1 MYFVYLVKE
10 LTILRWERRSKRD
23 PPHGRSSRTR
33 RWRVLPFQWQ
43 VSRVLVVVG
52 DISKVLEGH
61 LGIRQ
66 VRPEC
71 QVERAA
77 ILITDDMTSKGKL
90 LERREERSSHS
101 PVGEVA
107 FTRAWGFGCSF
118 PGACGLSGGPSA
130 RGASR
135 AGLASLMPRPQ
146 TPVSL
151 CTEPRLR
158 RAGRGAWRS
167 AHTSSGLFRSQQNVF
182 AAMKSCRASAERPVF
197 TVPEAS

>member
-1 MYFVYLVKE
+1 MVYFIYLVKE

-52 DISKVLEGH
+52 DTSKVLEGH

-66 VRPEC
+66 VRPKC

-77 ILITDDMTSKGKL
+77 ILITEDMTSKGKL
-90 LERREERSSHS
+90 LERREAFTF
-101 PVGEVA
+101 EVV
-107 FTRAWGFGCSF
+107 FTRAWGFGHSF

-151 CTEPRLR
+151 CAEPRLR

-167 AHTSSGLFRSQQNVF
+167 AHRSSGLFRSQQNVF

>member
-52 DISKVLEGH
+52 DTSKV
-61 LGIRQ
+61 GIRQ
-66 VRPEC
+66 VQPEC

-77 ILITDDMTSKGKL
+77 ILITEDTTSKGKL

-151 CTEPRLR
+151 CAEPRLR

-167 AHTSSGLFRSQQNVF
+167 AHMSSGLFRSQQNVF

>member
-1 MYFVYLVKE
+1 MVYFVYLVKE

-77 ILITDDMTSKGKL
+77 ILITEDMTSKGKL
-90 LERREERSSHS
+90 LERREAFTF
-101 PVGEVA
+101 EVA
-107 FTRAWGFGCSF
+107 FTRAWGFGRSF

>member
-1 MYFVYLVKE
+1 M
-10 LTILRWERRSKRD
+10 R
-23 PPHGRSSRTR
+23 PPI
-33 RWRVLPFQWQ
+33 QWQ
-43 VSRVLVVVG
+43 VSRVLVG
-52 DISKVLEGH
+52 DTSKVLEGH

-77 ILITDDMTSKGKL
+77 ILITEDMTSKGKL
-90 LERREERSSHS
+90 LERREAFTF
-101 PVGEVA
+101 EVA
-107 FTRAWGFGCSF
+107 FTRAWGFGRSF

-151 CTEPRLR
+151 CAEPRLR

-167 AHTSSGLFRSQQNVF
+167 AHTSSGLFRAQQNVF

>member
-1 MYFVYLVKE
+1 MYFIYLVKE

-52 DISKVLEGH
+52 DTSKV
-61 LGIRQ
+61 GIRQ
-66 VRPEC
+66 VQPEC

-77 ILITDDMTSKGKL
+77 ILITEDTTSKGKL

-107 FTRAWGFGCSF
+107 FTRASGFGCSF